1 MECNFNQDLLHEY
14 LDHELD
20 PLMQI
25 ILEEHLAVCPDCQ
38 RELNQLKILDWDL
51 RFADQMEIPQEELK
65 EIRHMILDQ
74 CFSGEAKKAQNSL
87 LNVYR
92 RQTQAAGYAVNYVQ
106 FIPGAS
112 LLKKSGQAS
121 AEFLGKKLRPSRLL
135 FAGRKG

>member
-51 RFADQMEIPQEELK
+51 RFADQMEIPKEELAK
-65 EIRHMILDQ
+65 IRNRALEQ
-74 CFSGEAKKAQNSL
+74 CFADEKKLTQNSL
-87 LNVYR
+87 RDAYR
-92 RQTQAAGYAVNYVQ
+92 IQTQAAGYAVNYLH